1 MRLRRCRWKQASH
14 RLIALMPD
22 MLFQGQTD
30 AMFANAGLQAITRM
44 RVSSTA
50 LALSDCVRDAVK
62 RAGRGVTLLRGDD
75 PPGSL

>member
-1 MRLRRCRWKQASH
+1 MRLRRCRRKQASH

-30 AMFANAGLQAITRM
+30 AMFANARLQAITRM
-44 RVSSTA
+44 RAFSTV
-50 LALSDCVRDAVK
+50 LAFSDCVRDVVK